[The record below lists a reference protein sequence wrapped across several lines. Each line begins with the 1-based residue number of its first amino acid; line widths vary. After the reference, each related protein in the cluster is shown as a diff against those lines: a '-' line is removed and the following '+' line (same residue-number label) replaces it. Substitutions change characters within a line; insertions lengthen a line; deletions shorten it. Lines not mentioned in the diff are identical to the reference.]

1 MINLNKKRS
10 FGCLLFEMTQ
20 NKKLFGGKNVYEI
33 IQNILKFN
41 LERNILKSDSLEYEI
56 EPIFIILLEK

>member
-1 MINLNKKRS
+1 
-10 FGCLLFEMTQ
+10 MTQ

-56 EPIFIILLEK
+56 EPIFIVLLEK